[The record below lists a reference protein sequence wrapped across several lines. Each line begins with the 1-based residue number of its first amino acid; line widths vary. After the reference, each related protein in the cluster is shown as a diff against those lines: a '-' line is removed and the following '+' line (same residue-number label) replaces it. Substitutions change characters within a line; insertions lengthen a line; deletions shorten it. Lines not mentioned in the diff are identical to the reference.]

1 MLSLTLAVF
10 RSAELGFLGFVI
22 PTLMQ
27 TPLSSG
33 ALTSRRAG
41 ETAFRAR
48 WATRQ
53 PFSLISLLKWLL
65 QTERRYSRGCTFET
79 WLYVANGVGVAENW
93 RTSEGVGFVFSME
106 TDNGIRTDGMSDLRS
121 IVTALVVLIVVV
133 AIGAGALGLVFLA
146 MPIDHVTTI

>member
-53 PFSLISLLKWLL
+53 PF
-65 QTERRYSRGCTFET
+65 ET

-121 IVTALVVLIVVV
+121 IVTALVVLIAVV